1 VGGAGLCR
9 LAVVAGADLTRF
21 PFEIRPITDPS
32 PELALLADLALS
44 EGIRN
49 VSMLAED
56 FKAKRIS
63 SDDGVLI
70 LGAWQGTKLL
80 GIGGRTRCPNVKG
93 ALRMRRFFVAPEARR
108 LGIARAIAQMLLTD
122 ANKHCELVTCNARAS
137 DAAPLFWEA
146 LGFDRSDLDGLTHA
160 FHLSARPIP

>member
-1 VGGAGLCR
+1 
-9 LAVVAGADLTRF
+9 
-21 PFEIRPITDPS
+21 
-32 PELALLADLALS
+32 
-44 EGIRN
+44 
-49 VSMLAED
+49 MLAED

-63 SDDGVLI
+63 LDDGALI

-80 GIGGRTRCPNVKG
+80 GIGGRTWCPNVKG

-122 ANKHCELVTCNARAS
+122 ADKHCELVTCNAAAS

-146 LGFDRSDLDGLTHA
+146 LGFDRSNHDGISHA